1 MKGEMRDLE
10 TISTALSAA
19 ETGHLVCFFLY
30 WKQREESIN
39 RIIDSFPPSAQN
51 QVKTQLAASLIG
63 VVSQRLIPRINGGR
77 IPAIEVM
84 LANSAI
90 RNLIREGKTYQI
102 DLVLETSADKGMIS
116 LNKSLANLVHKEE
129 ISLENAELYS
139 LNLTGLRTLLGK

>member
-1 MKGEMRDLE
+1 MIGEMRDLE

-19 ETGHLVCFFLY
+19 ETGHLVFATLHTNNAA
-30 WKQREESIN
+30 QTIN